1 MTLPTDS
8 ETPSS
13 GFAPLSFTAL
23 SSALGSPIRWKL
35 LREVAM
41 GDGLIIVEL
50 AERLG
55 LPASNAS
62 KHMKVLRDSGLV
74 VVNRAGNHRIA
85 PGRLVSR
92 TEGIVEYGT
101 CLLRLGEKA

>member
-1 MTLPTDS
+1 MDS
-8 ETPSS
+8 ETTPA
-13 GFAPLSFTAL
+13 GLPPLSFTAL
-23 SSALGSPIRWKL
+23 SSALGSPVRWKL

-62 KHMKVLRDSGLV
+62 KHMRVLRDCGLV
-74 VVNRAGNHRIA
+74 VVNRAGNHQITR
-85 PGRLVSR
+85 GRLVSKN
-92 TEGIVEYGT
+92 EGIVECGC
-101 CLLRLGEKA
+101 CLLRLARKP